1 MTILLAKNNTTGHI
15 YAYSSQKELFES
27 AEFNQLNSP
36 TNRARV
42 SRLLSPES
50 IYNNF
55 FDWTLKLK
63 KISINEENLS
73 AIFDGNKYCI

>member
-1 MTILLAKNNTTGHI
+1 MKIILAKNNKTDEI
-15 YAYSSQKELFES
+15 FAYSSQKEMFES
-27 AEFNQLNSP
+27 KEFVHLNTP

-42 SRLLSPES
+42 SKLLSPDS

-55 FDWTLKLK
+55 FDWTLKTK
-63 KISINEENLS
+63 NISITEENLS